1 MSISA
6 VGSAGAA
13 AAAPAASQG
22 KVAPA
27 SPTPITQADAPAA
40 GVGKSDQDSQA
51 SVGSMSP
58 GHGSSF
64 APCRGM
70 STQDFLALSDS
81 ATGGV
86 QETPSIDIEKLIELM
101 MALKI
106 LEAVGKGSAGGG
118 DGFSST
124 A

>member
-1 MSISA
+1 
-6 VGSAGAA
+6 
-13 AAAPAASQG
+13 
-22 KVAPA
+22 
-27 SPTPITQADAPAA
+27 
-40 GVGKSDQDSQA
+40 
-51 SVGSMSP
+51 
-58 GHGSSF
+58 
-64 APCRGM
+64 M